1 MSDEQLTGQSA
12 ERWSEDD
19 SAAFIDTADLFVP
32 ARAEQ
37 VATLRGLIP
46 AGADD
51 EFTIVE
57 LASGD
62 GTLAQTLLEAFPRCH
77 YVALDVSEVMRD
89 HLLQRLASFGERIEA
104 RHFELAEREWRDALP
119 SPLRCVVSS
128 LSVHHLTGDEKR
140 VLFAD
145 MAARLEPGGA
155 LLLADI
161 VEPISPRVAA
171 LYARQYD
178 NIVREQSFLAG
189 KPEGYKR
196 FQEMRWNYFAYDYGD
211 SATYT
216 YDFPSPLSE
225 QLLWL
230 REAGF
235 SSVDCFWLRAGHAI
249 YGGYR

>member
-1 MSDEQLTGQSA
+1 MSDRSLTGQTS
-12 ERWSEDD
+12 ERWTEDD
-19 SAAFIDTADLFVP
+19 STTFLEAADVFVP

-37 VATLRGLIP
+37 IEALRSLIP
-46 AGADD
+46 GDADD
-51 EFTIVE
+51 VFTIVE

-62 GTLAQTLLEAFPRCH
+62 GTLAQALLESFPRCH
-77 YVALDVSEVMRD
+77 YVALDVSAVMRD
-89 HLLQRLASFGERIEA
+89 HLLQRLAPFGERIEA
-104 RHFELAEREWRDALP
+104 HHFELAERDWREALP

-128 LSVHHLTGDEKR
+128 LSVHHLKGDEKR

-145 MAARLEPGGA
+145 MAVRLEPGGA

-161 VEPISPRVAA
+161 VEPVSPRVAA
-171 LYARQYD
+171 LYAWQYD
-178 NIVREQSFLAG
+178 DIVREQSIAADN
-189 KPEGYKR
+189 PNGYLR
-196 FQEMRWNYFAYDYGD
+196 FQEMHWNYFAYDYGE

-216 YDFPSPLSE
+216 YDFPSPLSD

>member
-1 MSDEQLTGQSA
+1 MSDARPTGETSD
-12 ERWSEDD
+12 RWTEDD
-19 SAAFIDTADLFVP
+19 SAVFIEAADVFVP

-37 VATLRGLIP
+37 VAALRGLIP

-51 EFTIVE
+51 TFTIVE

-62 GTLAQTLLEAFPRCH
+62 GTLAQALLEAFPRCH
-77 YVALDVSEVMRD
+77 YVALDVSEVMRE
-89 HLLQRLASFGERIEA
+89 HLLRRLAPFRERVEA
-104 RHFELAEREWRDALP
+104 RHFELASRDWRETLP

-128 LSVHHLTGDEKR
+128 LSVHHLKGEEKR

-145 MAARLEPGGA
+145 VAARLEPGGA

-161 VEPISPRVAA
+161 VEPISPRVAM
-171 LYARQYD
+171 LYAQQYD
-178 NIVREQSFLAG
+178 EIVREQSIAAG
-189 KPEGYKR
+189 DPSGYAR

-211 SATYT
+211 SVTDD
-216 YDFPSPLSE
+216 YDFPSLLSD

-249 YGGYR
+249 YGGYK

>member
-1 MSDEQLTGQSA
+1 MSDTQLTGESG
-12 ERWSEDD
+12 EHWTEED
-19 SAAFIDTADLFVP
+19 SAAFNEAADLFVP

-37 VATLRGLIP
+37 AATLCALVP
-46 AGADD
+46 ARADE

-62 GTLAQTLLEAFPRCH
+62 GTLAQALLEAFPRCQ
-77 YVALDVSEVMRD
+77 YVALDVSAVMRN
-89 HLLQRLASFGERIEA
+89 HLLLRLAPFGERVEA
-104 RHFELAEREWRDALP
+104 RHFELAEREWRALLP

-128 LSVHHLTGDEKR
+128 LSVHHLAGDEKR

-145 MAARLEPGGA
+145 LAARLEPGGA

-161 VEPISPRVAA
+161 VEPISPRVAE
-171 LYARQYD
+171 LYARLYD
-178 NIVREQSFLAG
+178 AIVREQSVAAG
-189 KPEGYKR
+189 NPGGYTR

-211 SATYT
+211 ATGDT
-216 YDFPSPLSE
+216 HDFPSPLAD

-230 REAGF
+230 REAGL

-249 YGGYR
+249 YGGYA

>member
-1 MSDEQLTGQSA
+1 
-12 ERWSEDD
+12 
-19 SAAFIDTADLFVP
+19 
-32 ARAEQ
+32 
-37 VATLRGLIP
+37 
-46 AGADD
+46 
-51 EFTIVE
+51 
-57 LASGD
+57 
-62 GTLAQTLLEAFPRCH
+62 
-77 YVALDVSEVMRD
+77 
-89 HLLQRLASFGERIEA
+89 FGERIEA

-178 NIVREQSFLAG
+178 DIVREQSFLAG

>member
-1 MSDEQLTGQSA
+1 MSDTSHSNSGSD
-12 ERWSEDD
+12 RWTEDD
-19 SAAFIDTADLFVP
+19 STAFIEAADVFVP
-32 ARAEQ
+32 ARVEQ
-37 VATLRGLIP
+37 VAVLRGLIP
-46 AGADD
+46 ASADD
-51 EFTIVE
+51 AFTIAE

-62 GTLAQTLLEAFPRCH
+62 GTLAQALLEAFPQCH
-77 YVALDVSEVMRD
+77 YIALDVSEVMRE
-89 HLLQRLASFGERIEA
+89 HLMRRLAPFGERVEA
-104 RHFELAEREWRDALP
+104 RHFELAAHDWRGMLP
-119 SPLRCVVSS
+119 TPLRCVVSS
-128 LSVHHLTGDEKR
+128 LSVHHLTGEEKR

-161 VEPISPRVAA
+161 VEPLSPRIAA
-171 LYARQYD
+171 LYAQQYD
-178 NIVREQSFLAG
+178 DIVREQSLAAGSLAG
-189 KPEGYKR
+189 LQR
-196 FQEMRWNYFAYDYGD
+196 FRDVRWNYFAYDYGRAD
-211 SATYT
+211 IVT